1 MKRFVFVIGVLFF
14 FNIILVNAEVIVIK
28 SQGQSIKID
37 EKLSGLRFGEDKY
50 DGESVGKII
59 SFLNKHKDSIIVSK
73 GKGEVEKLYFRPVFD
88 GNPESGQAR
97 IFVQND
103 TASVRLQQ
111 VVYFKDNN
119 GKRVNIPFEGAE
131 INVYIKGLKNIR
143 EGVVNKGFISEA
155 NSSLI
160 NSSFHLSKVELL
172 KGERPEKYK
181 KTDLETRLF
190 VLESLKDLDW
200 RNLARVLYPEE
211 LFFLKSTFI
220 NKFLSDKESVYKVIK
235 SNKESLELLFT
246 FDNEIK
252 EYIPVFRLK
261 NVFKSFLNIDLK
273 VFPNN
278 SDIVL
283 QTRSTKHHIGVN
295 IYTGSTFNLQKKKRR
310 SGESTIWKDKEVE
323 SGLFRQEDY
332 DLALI
337 NLSKVVEYFKDTFS
351 WNSYDNKGNDLN
363 ATVRF
368 KGSRLFGSAG
378 LRQNAAWAGPPYNQ
392 FLFGRGGDT
401 LGDFLN
407 AFDVIGHE
415 YCHAIISFTAGLE
428 GGGESGALNEHI
440 CDILGVGF
448 EGDIN
453 GKGFDFKIGEK
464 VVLEKDQ
471 GLRDFLNP
479 KRSFSEQPEHM
490 DEVNAKFGQFCVPSE
505 RNDECGVHFSNGVM
519 NKAVGQS
526 VKALGWPRMKD
537 LVFEVTTK
545 KLRSSSK
552 FPEYAALMVR
562 TCQEMAAF
570 NDLECQLIEENF
582 NKVGINIGVA
592 PVVNS
597 ESSEIDFDAQLCEVV
612 RSTCDILGDNS
623 SIVDLCKKCQ

>member
-1 MKRFVFVIGVLFF
+1 MKRFAFVIGVLFF
-14 FNIILVNAEVIVIK
+14 FNVILANAEITVFK
-28 SQGQSIKID
+28 ASGQSVKIE
-37 EKLSGLRFGEDKY
+37 EKLSGLRFGKDRY

-59 SFLNKHKDSIIVSK
+59 AFLNKNKDSIIVDK
-73 GKGEVEKLYFRPVFD
+73 GKGEVDKLYFRPVFD
-88 GNPESGQAR
+88 GNPDSGQAR

-111 VVYFKDNN
+111 VVYLKDNQGN
-119 GKRVNIPFEGAE
+119 RIEFPFEGAE
-131 INVYIKGLKNIR
+131 INVYIKGLKSIR
-143 EGVVNKGFISEA
+143 EGVVNKGFVSEV
-155 NSSLI
+155 NTSLI
-160 NSSFHLSKVELL
+160 NSSFHATKIELL
-172 KGERPEKYK
+172 RNEKPEKYK
-181 KTDLETRLF
+181 NTDLETRLF
-190 VLESLKDLDW
+190 VLESIKNLDW
-200 RNLARVLYPEE
+200 RNLARTLYPED
-211 LFFLKSTFI
+211 LFFLKSTFMS
-220 NKFLSDKESVYKVIK
+220 KFLSDKESVYKVIK
-235 SNKESLELLFT
+235 NNRENMEMLFT

-283 QTRSTKHHIGVN
+283 QTRSTKHHVGVN
-295 IYTGSTFNLQKKKRR
+295 IYTGSTFDLRKKKRR
-310 SGESTIWKDKEVE
+310 SGDSKIWKDKKVE

-378 LRQNAAWAGPPYNQ
+378 LRQNAAWAGAPYNQ

-428 GGGESGALNEHI
+428 GGGETGALNEHI

-448 EGDIN
+448 EGDIS

-464 VVLEKDQ
+464 VVLERDQ

-479 KRSFSEQPEHM
+479 KQSFSQQPDHM
-490 DEVNAKFGQFCVPSE
+490 DEVNAKFGQYCVPSE
-505 RNDECGVHFSNGVM
+505 RNDECGVHYSNGVM
-519 NKAVGQS
+519 NKAVGKSIQ
-526 VKALGWPRMKD
+526 ALGWPRMKD

-552 FPEYAALMVR
+552 FSEYATLMIN
-562 TCQEMAAF
+562 TCQEMSTF
-570 NDLECQLIEENF
+570 NELECQLIEENF
-582 NKVGINIGVA
+582 NSVG
-592 PVVNS
+592 VNTGNLP
-597 ESSEIDFDAQLCEVV
+597 EDLAEVNEVDFDAQLCEVV

-623 SIVDLCKKCQ
+623 SIVDLCKKCL